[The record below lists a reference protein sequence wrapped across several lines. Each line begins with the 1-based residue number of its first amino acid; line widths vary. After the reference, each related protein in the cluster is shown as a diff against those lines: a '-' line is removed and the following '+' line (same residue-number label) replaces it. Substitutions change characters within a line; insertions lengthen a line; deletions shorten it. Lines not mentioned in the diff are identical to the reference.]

1 MARSTDTR
9 ERARRRE
16 LAGQDERALELYE
29 TALRESRSARDAGTD
44 PGLCVRVADVHS
56 RLGQTGRALD
66 LYREA
71 VDLYVDQGLIPNA
84 LSVLERLLGLYPDR
98 VELRRRMVELQ
109 LEMGQVGDARTHLL
123 RYLEVLRERG
133 DGERAEE
140 ALTTFGQRFGPDDIL
155 RGRARALVDEAHERT
170 FEPPPEPEPVTE
182 PGGSEGAEAGDE
194 GTAADE
200 ARVEGSTPEPP
211 SGVAEETEAADEADA
226 PDARDEIP
234 DLAELRGRD
243 EPLRDILEGEP
254 PGGPG
259 AGELGE
265 RLAEREDEDAAAP
278 ARQEGGETGVLEL
291 PEERNL
297 SGISGDDIALPE
309 EGELG
314 VRAELEQG
322 LEILDDLLE
331 LAPDR
336 LELHRRKVAYA
347 RRLGDEE
354 RLEEAYLALATGL
367 SEASTRGARLLF
379 ERVLELDPDNSRALS
394 GLARLDAS
402 ELEDKKSRGE
412 DAAAGNHP
420 PRMTEASDH
429 QTRQEL
435 GEVLWAEFEES
446 VRQLPWLDGA
456 TQTFQAAGSEFL
468 PPLAAFEMLGRYLLA
483 REKYERAARV
493 LSLAVEVEEY
503 SDEDLVDVLFH
514 LARACER
521 LGREEEA
528 RRMRE
533 RVAEADPDFAS
544 ILAMVPGEAEGSE
557 EEDASG

>member
-29 TALRESRSARDAGTD
+29 TALRESRSTRDAGTD

-98 VELRRRMVELQ
+98 VEFRRRTVELQ

-140 ALTTFGQRFGPDDIL
+140 ALATFGERFGPDDIL

-170 FEPPPEPEPVTE
+170 FEPPPEPEPTEEPEPATE
-182 PGGSEGAEAGDE
+182 PGGSEGAEDEDE
-194 GTAADE
+194 GTAADD
-200 ARVEGSTPEPP
+200 ARVEGSAPEP
-211 SGVAEETEAADEADA
+211 ADGADA

-234 DLAELRGRD
+234 DLGELRGRD
-243 EPLRDILEGEP
+243 EPLRDILEREP
-254 PGGPG
+254 RGAPGTDVP
-259 AGELGE
+259 GE
-265 RLAEREDEDAAAP
+265 RLADAEDGAP
-278 ARQEGGETGVLEL
+278 AREGDGETDVLEV
-291 PEERNL
+291 PEERDL

-336 LELHRRKVAYA
+336 LDLHRRKVAYA
-347 RRLGDEE
+347 RRLGDDE

-367 SEASTRGARLLF
+367 SETSTRGARLLF

-483 REKYERAARV
+483 REKNERAARV
-493 LSLAVEVEEY
+493 LSLAVAVEEY
-503 SDEDLVDVLFH
+503 ADEELVDVLFH

-544 ILAMVPGEAEGSE
+544 ILSMVPGEAPVEDG